1 MSKTFRAW
9 DVDQAWLLP
18 PSVHEFVPAG
28 HLAHFVR
35 DTVREALDLSAI
47 MGEYKAGQGQPPYHP
62 GMLVA
67 LLLYGYSRGIYSSR
81 QLARACEERLDVM
94 AVTGLNRP
102 DFRTISDFR
111 KRHLAALSALFV
123 QVLRLCQAAGLV
135 RLGHVAVDG
144 TKLKANASRHKA
156 MSYKR
161 MVEQEPRLAAEV
173 QDWLDRA
180 AGADAA
186 EDGEHGVDG
195 RGDETPDWV
204 ADKQRRLERIRAAKA
219 QLEAESKS
227 GAEAHDPE
235 GPGPSSGMQERGART
250 RAPSDTPPDK
260 AQRNF
265 TDPDSRIMPSGGAFI
280 AGYNGQIAVDAAR
293 QIIVAQRLSA
303 NPADFAALV
312 PLVDQIKTNLG
323 RKAREVSA
331 DTGFATEANLAALA
345 QRRVTP
351 YLSPGRIRHGET
363 DPAAGRVLKHKPLM
377 RAMADKNPPRRAAK
391 PVPLAKT
398 GGRARLR
405 PNQAGRRIPTVP
417 PPRVPQSSSG
427 MVHALHSPQSPQALR
442 RRTVSE
448 NSIPTTSRHPTSLS
462 TTTILGQAPRALT
475 QTDGAAEASPRLII
489 VASSRPKG
497 RVLARE

>member
-9 DVDQAWLLP
+9 DVDQAWLLA
-18 PSVHEFVPAG
+18 PSVHDFVPAG

-47 MGEYKAGQGQPPYHP
+47 LCEYKGEQGQPPYHP

-67 LLLYGYSRGIYSSR
+67 LLLYGYSRGVYSSR
-81 QLARACEERLDVM
+81 RLARACEERLDVM

-111 KRHLAALSALFV
+111 KRHLTALSGLFV

-135 RLGHVAVDG
+135 RLGHVAMDG

-161 MVEQEPRLAAEV
+161 MVEEEPRLAAEV
-173 QDWLDRA
+173 RDWLDRA
-180 AGADAA
+180 AAADAA
-186 EDGEHGVDG
+186 EDANHGADR
-195 RGDETPDWV
+195 RGDETPDWA

-219 QLEAESKS
+219 QLEAEAKA
-227 GAEAHDPE
+227 GAEAQDAE
-235 GPGPSSGMQERGART
+235 GPGPSSGMQERGARK

-265 TDPDSRIMPSGGAFI
+265 TDPDSRIMPSGGGFI

-312 PLVDQIKTNLG
+312 PLVDQIKANLG

-363 DPAAGRVLKHKPLM
+363 DPVAGRVLKHKPLM
-377 RAMADKNPPRRAAK
+377 QAMADKIRR
-391 PVPLAKT
+391 
-398 GGRARLR
+398 
-405 PNQAGRRIPTVP
+405 AGRRSRYRLRKQVVEPVFGQIKQARGFRQFLLRGVHKVQAEWSMLCTAHNLLKLHGLP
-417 PPRVPQSSSG
+417 P
-427 MVHALHSPQSPQALR
+427 
-442 RRTVSE
+442 
-448 NSIPTTSRHPTSLS
+448 
-462 TTTILGQAPRALT
+462 
-475 QTDGAAEASPRLII
+475 
-489 VASSRPKG
+489 
-497 RVLARE
+497 